1 MGLLDSIVSGALN
14 NMGGKQDKQEG
25 GFNPALLIALAPIV
39 IKMLSNNSKEG
50 GLGGLASMF
59 GKADLGNVLQSW
71 IGNGQ
76 NMPISADQVGQVF
89 GNDMLG
95 NIAKQAGLDQNEVAG
110 GLAQMLPQIINHL
123 TPQGQAPA
131 GGLGT
136 SDELM
141 GTLGSLLGG
150 GQQGGGIGYI
160 ACHWTCGILRMGNRD
175 DAGPADQAYGRLDA
189 YQGVNRGR

>member
-1 MGLLDSIVSGALN
+1 MGLLDSLVSGALS
-14 NMGGKQDKQEG
+14 NMGGKQEGQEG

-71 IGNGQ
+71 IGNGA

-95 NIAKQAGLDQNEVAG
+95 NIAKQAGLGQSEVAG
-110 GLAQMLPQIINHL
+110 GLAQMLPQIINQL
-123 TPQGQAPA
+123 TPHGQAPA
-131 GGLGT
+131 GGLGS

-150 GQQGGGIGYI
+150 QKGAGGFGDVLG
-160 ACHWTCGILRMGNRD
+160 GF
-175 DAGPADQAYGRLDA
+175 AGAFLKHKS
-189 YQGVNRGR
+189 